1 MQKYVDRLNNIT
13 KVYQFSGAFFS
24 VVGVIAYIILS
35 IWLCFEIKRKNNEL
49 VANWLA
55 LTGILLSVFVLMLG
69 VSYNEIASCFS
80 ISYTYLSG
88 TYPLVLAFNF
98 IAIFSIIDKLI
109 KRKGQRND
117 KKNLAKARN

>member
-1 MQKYVDRLNNIT
+1 M
-13 KVYQFSGAFFS
+13 
-24 VVGVIAYIILS
+24 
-35 IWLCFEIKRKNNEL
+35 CFEIKRKNNEL

-80 ISYTYLSG
+80 ISYMYLSG
-88 TYPLVLAFNF
+88 TYTLVLAFNF